1 MPSSADMTPVTGSI
15 ADYMAADEGTD
26 GEDSGLSMGELIN
39 ERRAR
44 SENPEGLRLARAL

>member
-1 MPSSADMTPVTGSI
+1 MPSSEMTPVSGSI
-15 ADYMAADEGTD
+15 ADYMAGEDGTD

-44 SENPEGLRLARAL
+44 SENAEGLRLARAL